1 MVFRI
6 VVIFILAFFLKNA
19 CIAQDSK
26 GGDPPKHEKSI
37 KSKRKLR
44 KADKKKWKEERRNKR
59 AEEKKIRNHHKRIQT
74 KSVRKRMKGNKGKA
88 IRNNANQREPFF
100 KRLFQK
106 KDQSNPKKKPLKSNN
121 NKFGYRLGKI
131 CQIIKLKFFNLPIC
145 NLPIFKLFNQLSA
158 KSHHLSNL
166 HAHLTV
172 LWF

>member
-6 VVIFILAFFLKNA
+6 VVIFILAFFLKNV
-19 CIAQDSK
+19 CIAQESK

-88 IRNNANQREPFF
+88 IRNNAHQREPFF

-106 KDQSNPKKKPLKSNN
+106 KRGKGSKQPKEKTSK
-121 NKFGYRLGKI
+121 GK
-131 CQIIKLKFFNLPIC
+131 Q
-145 NLPIFKLFNQLSA
+145 
-158 KSHHLSNL
+158 
-166 HAHLTV
+166 
-172 LWF
+172 

>member
-6 VVIFILAFFLKNA
+6 VVIFILAFFLKNV

-100 KRLFQK
+100 KLLFQK
-106 KDQSNPKKKPLKSNN
+106 K
-121 NKFGYRLGKI
+121 R
-131 CQIIKLKFFNLPIC
+131 
-145 NLPIFKLFNQLSA
+145 
-158 KSHHLSNL
+158 
-166 HAHLTV
+166 
-172 LWF
+172 